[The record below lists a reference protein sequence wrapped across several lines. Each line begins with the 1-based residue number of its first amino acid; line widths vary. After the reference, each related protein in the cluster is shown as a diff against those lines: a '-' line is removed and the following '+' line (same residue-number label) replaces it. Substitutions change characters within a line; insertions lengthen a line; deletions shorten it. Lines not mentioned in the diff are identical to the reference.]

1 MKKMTIINK
10 MISQG
15 VVAVIRATSK
25 EEAVNIIKA
34 VSDGG
39 IKAIEITMT
48 VPGATDIIKE
58 VIDLYKDDENM
69 IIGAGTVLDPETA
82 RTCILAGASF
92 IVSPSLNEETIKICN
107 RYRVPIIPGVFT
119 PTELQKV
126 LDLGVDIA
134 KIFPGN
140 VAGIGMISSL
150 KGPYPQANL
159 MPSGGVSLDNIETW
173 VKAGALM
180 ISAGSDLTKGAKT
193 GDFDAVKNMAIKFK
207 ETYNTALE
215 LCSKPICI

>member
-1 MKKMTIINK
+1 MIN
-10 MISQG
+10 QG

-39 IKAIEITMT
+39 IKVVEITMT
-48 VPGATDIIKE
+48 VPGAIDIIKE

-69 IIGAGTVLDPETA
+69 IIGAGTVLDSETA

-140 VAGIGMISSL
+140 VAGLGMINSL

-180 ISAGSDLTKGAKT
+180 VSAGSDLTKGAKT

-215 LCSKPICI
+215 LCNKPICI

>member
-1 MKKMTIINK
+1 MNIINK
-10 MISQG
+10 MINQG

-39 IKAIEITMT
+39 IKVVEITMT
-48 VPGATDIIKE
+48 VPGAIDIIKE

-69 IIGAGTVLDPETA
+69 IIGAGTVLDSETA

-140 VAGIGMISSL
+140 VAGLGMINSL

-180 ISAGSDLTKGAKT
+180 VSAGSDLTKGAKT

-215 LCSKPICI
+215 LCNKPICI